1 MLITKSNKMN
11 FLKSS
16 GYILLHVIISIILE
30 TVFIFSLGYIW
41 VFIQE
46 RFTSWSNFISPG
58 FKSTFIV
65 IILLTIIAPLA
76 TYGFK
81 FLIEFLKPKN
91 GVLLSAICM
100 YLVLTL
106 FTFTRPLLPEE
117 PFSITLTI
125 IKLIS
130 IILVVA
136 SPIAI
141 YFENRVNTSRL

>member
-1 MLITKSNKMN
+1 MN

-16 GYILLHVIISIILE
+16 GYFLLHVIISLILE
-30 TVFIFSLGYIW
+30 TVFVFSIGYIW
-41 VFIQE
+41 SFIQE

-65 IILLTIIAPLA
+65 LILLTIIAPLA

-81 FLIEFLKPKN
+81 FLVESLKPKN
-91 GVLLSAICM
+91 GVLISAVCM
-100 YLVLTL
+100 YLLLTA
-106 FTFTRPLLPEE
+106 FTFTRTLLPSE
-117 PFSITLTI
+117 PFSLTITI

-136 SPIAI
+136 SPVAI
-141 YFENRVNTSRL
+141 YFENRVNTSSL